1 MAKRIPSSFTS
12 SYKIHESLAVE
23 NQLDIPEKTR
33 QLLSRWITCFLVVQ
47 FDVDI
52 GPDLKLIAP
61 RVKFAEEDFHT
72 ICFSCLPEK
81 TPVEGELREGHVF
94 RYEDDEGTTLFGYT
108 LFSQRKDP
116 ESPRGYTQESLVI
129 ISEHYLPRLFITC
142 LETVVT
148 ESYLSTNQTM
158 VDRYPVIETAIELIS
173 KWPDPGVDGDV
184 GFFGDVL
191 SLKWGTHVTHK
202 NERVKTNHVT
212 QATHMVTDTIVPF
225 TRFSSW
231 THLLPLLADVSDL
244 YTLFEAVLLQRH
256 VTIYASSPHL
266 VSSLVS
272 CILDMVY
279 PMVYPYDQVR
289 DYVTIH
295 TMSTDPTLKITGLT
309 NPFLL
314 KKETADDSLLI
325 LLSTS
330 VVNKKLKPRPT
341 INKQK
346 MNCERT
352 SRTRELSRDAKR
364 ETSRSRESPRN
375 SPRNS
380 LTNGRSSNDSIH
392 NPKIRDSSK
401 PRDSTFSRL
410 RNQISMPSL
419 SSWYDSSPRQPSPPA
434 HYDEDYQLRNQTKK
448 CSPKFLVPDKKF
460 LTDVVTLFNDSQVTD
475 QVIDEYITNHF
486 QAIVARVFSML
497 SRYLVP
503 VDDTFIFSSLDFYKD
518 LTHASKNTYSLRYA
532 VFGRGGSS
540 TPVSSGGRSDEIN
553 LICEEEMGL
562 KFYGSGDVSKVAFF
576 KGLVQ
581 TQMFNNWVSRG

>member
-23 NQLDIPEKTR
+23 NQLEIPEKTR

-61 RVKFAEEDFHT
+61 RVKFSEQDFHT

-94 RYEDDEGTTLFGYT
+94 RYDDAEGTTLFGYT

-148 ESYLSTNQTM
+148 ESYLNTNQTM
-158 VDRYPVIETAIELIS
+158 VDRYPVIETAIELMS

-184 GFFGDVL
+184 GFFGDVI

-202 NERVKTNHVT
+202 NERVQTNHVT
-212 QATHMVTDTIVPF
+212 QTTHITDTIVPF

-231 THLLPLLADVSDL
+231 THLLPLLPDVSDL
-244 YTLFEAVLLQRH
+244 YTLFEAVLLQRY

-272 CILDMVY
+272 CMLDMVY
-279 PMVYPYDQVR
+279 PMVYPYEQVR

-295 TMSTDPTLKITGLT
+295 TQSTDPTIKITGLT

-314 KKETADDSLLI
+314 KKEAADDSLLI
-325 LLSTS
+325 LLSTFNL
-330 VVNKKLKPRPT
+330 NKKLKPR
-341 INKQK
+341 QK
-346 MNCERT
+346 YKGQKENIPKPRD
-352 SRTRELSRDAKR
+352 RSRDIKR
-364 ETSRSRESPRN
+364 KSINSPRESSRE

-380 LTNGRSSNDSIH
+380 LTNGRSSPDSIH
-392 NPKIRDSSK
+392 NPKVRDQK
-401 PRDSTFSRL
+401 PRESTFSRL

-419 SSWYDSSPRQPSPPA
+419 SSWYDSSPRQPSPPVQ
-434 HYDEDYQLRNQTKK
+434 YDEDYQLRNQTKK
-448 CSPKFLVPDKKF
+448 CAPKYLVPDKKF
-460 LTDVVTLFNDSQVTD
+460 LADMVVLFNDSQVTD

-486 QAIVARVFSML
+486 QAIVSRIFSLL

-503 VDDTFIFSSLDFYKD
+503 VDDSFIFSSLDFYKD

-562 KFYGSGDVSKVAFF
+562 KFNGSGDVSKVAFF
-576 KGLVQ
+576 KALVQ
-581 TQMFNNWVSRG
+581 TEMFNNWVNRG

>member
-1 MAKRIPSSFTS
+1 M
-12 SYKIHESLAVE
+12 
-23 NQLDIPEKTR
+23 
-33 QLLSRWITCFLVVQ
+33 VQ

-61 RVKFAEEDFHT
+61 RVKFSETDFHT

-81 TPVEGELREGHVF
+81 TPIEGELREGHVF
-94 RYEDDEGTTLFGYT
+94 RYEDAEGTTLFGYT
-108 LFSQRKDP
+108 LFSQKKDP
-116 ESPRGYTQESLVI
+116 QSPRGYTQESLVI
-129 ISEHYLPRLFITC
+129 ISPHYLPRLFITC

-173 KWPDPGVDGDV
+173 KWPAPGVDGDV

-191 SLKWGTHVTHK
+191 SLKWGSHVNHK
-202 NERVKTNHVT
+202 NLAMASNHVT
-212 QATHMVTDTIVPF
+212 QTTHVTPSNTSVVTDTIVPY

-231 THLLPLLADVSDL
+231 TQLLPLLSDVSDL

-279 PMVYPYDQVR
+279 PMVYPYEQVR

-295 TMSTDPTLKITGLT
+295 TQADDPTVKITGLT

-314 KKETADDSLLI
+314 KKDGFDDSLLV
-325 LLSTS
+325 LLSQGNL
-330 VVNKKLKPRPT
+330 NKKLKPRKKL
-341 INKQK
+341 IKQPK
-346 MNCERT
+346 QENLKRDSLT
-352 SRTRELSRDAKR
+352 KPRLSRDSTR
-364 ETSRSRESPRN
+364 TRSPLSNRPNESI
-375 SPRNS
+375 S
-380 LTNGRSSNDSIH
+380 
-392 NPKIRDSSK
+392 NPKSRDSSKSRDTSNSTPK

-419 SSWYDSSPRQPSPPA
+419 SSWYNYEAPRQPSPPA
-434 HYDEDYQLRNQTKK
+434 YDEDVQLRNQTKK
-448 CSPKFLVPDKKF
+448 SAPKYLSPDKKF
-460 LTDVVTLFNDSQVTD
+460 LADVSVLYNDSQVSD
-475 QVIDEYITNHF
+475 QIIDEYITNHF
-486 QAIVARVFSML
+486 QAIVSRVFSLL

-503 VDDTFIFSSLDFYKD
+503 VEDAFIFSSLDFYKD

-540 TPVSSGGRSDEIN
+540 APVSSGGRSDEIN

-562 KFYGSGDVSKVAFF
+562 KFGGSGDINKVAFF
-576 KGLVQ
+576 KALVQ
-581 TQMFNNWVSRG
+581 TDMFNNWVNRD

>member
-23 NQLDIPEKTR
+23 NQLDIAEKTR
-33 QLLSRWITCFLVVQ
+33 ELLSRWITCFLVVQ

-61 RVKFAEEDFHT
+61 RVKFSEQDFHT

-94 RYEDDEGTTLFGYT
+94 RYEDAEGTTLFGYT
-108 LFSQRKDP
+108 LFSQKKDP

-129 ISEHYLPRLFITC
+129 ISKHYLPRLFITC

-148 ESYLSTNQTM
+148 ESYLNTNQTM

-191 SLKWGTHVTHK
+191 SLKWGTHVTHA
-202 NERVKTNHVT
+202 NLVKQTSHVS
-212 QATHMVTDTIVPF
+212 QATHVTPNPNNVTDTIVPF

-231 THLLPLLADVSDL
+231 TQLLPLLADVSDL
-244 YTLFEAVLLQRH
+244 YTLFEAVLLQRP

-279 PMVYPYDQVR
+279 PMVYPYEQVR

-295 TMSTDPTLKITGLT
+295 TQSDDPTVKITGLT

-314 KKETADDSLLI
+314 KKDGLDDSLLV
-325 LLSTS
+325 LLSPS
-330 VVNKKLKPRPT
+330 NVNKKLKPRP
-341 INKQK
+341 NSKA
-346 MNCERT
+346 RPV
-352 SRTRELSRDAKR
+352 
-364 ETSRSRESPRN
+364 SREAKPVIRTPRDSPRT
-375 SPRNS
+375 S
-380 LTNGRSSNDSIH
+380 LTNGRGSPDSIN
-392 NPKIRDSSK
+392 NPKIRDSK

-419 SSWYDSSPRQPSPPA
+419 SSWYDPSPRQPSPPV
-434 HYDEDYQLRNQTKK
+434 HHDEDYQLRNQAKK
-448 CSPKFLVPDKKF
+448 SAPKFLAADKKF
-460 LTDVVTLFNDSQVTD
+460 LSDVVVLFNDSQVTD

-486 QAIVARVFSML
+486 QAIVSRVFSLL

-503 VDDTFIFSSLDFYKD
+503 VDDAFIFSSLDFYKD
-518 LTHASKNTYSLRYA
+518 LTHSSKNTYSLRYA

-540 TPVSSGGRSDEIN
+540 APVSSGGRSDEIN

-562 KFYGSGDVSKVAFF
+562 KFSGSGDVNKVAFF

-581 TQMFNNWVSRG
+581 TEMFDRWVNRD

>member
-12 SYKIHESLAVE
+12 SYRIHENLALE
-23 NQLDIPEKTR
+23 NQLDISEKTR
-33 QLLSRWITCFLVVQ
+33 GLLSRWITCFLVVQ

-61 RVKFAEEDFHT
+61 RVKFSEQDFHT

-94 RYEDDEGTTLFGYT
+94 RFDDAEGSTLFGYT

-142 LETVVT
+142 LEIVVT

-158 VDRYPVIETAIELIS
+158 VDRYPVIETAIELMS
-173 KWPDPGVDGDV
+173 KWLDPGIDGDV
-184 GFFGDVL
+184 GFFGDVM
-191 SLKWGTHVTHK
+191 SLKWGKHVTHK
-202 NERVKTNHVT
+202 NEPLQTNHAT
-212 QATHMVTDTIVPF
+212 QTTHITDTIVPF

-256 VTIYASSPHL
+256 MTIYAASPHL

-272 CILDMVY
+272 CILDMVH

-295 TMSTDPTLKITGLT
+295 TQTTDPTIRITGLT

-314 KKETADDSLLI
+314 NKESADDSLLV

-330 VVNKKLKPRPT
+330 NVNKKLKPR
-341 INKQK
+341 QK
-346 MNCERT
+346 YTGRKERV
-352 SRTRELSRDAKR
+352 SKKSQD
-364 ETSRSRESPRN
+364 SRESKRKSIS
-375 SPRNS
+375 SPRDS
-380 LTNGRSSNDSIH
+380 PRTSITNGRPSNDDSLN
-392 NPKIRDSSK
+392 NPKIRGE
-401 PRDSTFSRL
+401 STFSRL

-419 SSWYDSSPRQPSPPA
+419 SSWYDSSPRQTSPPM

-448 CSPKFLVPDKKF
+448 CAPKYLVPDKKF
-460 LTDVVTLFNDSQVTD
+460 LTDVVTLFNDNQVTD

-486 QAIVARVFSML
+486 QAIVARVFSTL
-497 SRYLVP
+497 SRYLMP
-503 VDDTFIFSSLDFYKD
+503 VDESFIFSSLDFYKD

-540 TPVSSGGRSDEIN
+540 APMSSGGRSDEIN

-581 TQMFNNWVSRG
+581 TEMFNCWVNRGNRA